1 MDVVDGRRWKVP
13 VVTPATE
20 TPQWRSEQQTKQIN
34 MAQSFP
40 IPHTT
45 PKEKKKTVRKTFGSF
60 LSLVSSQNLQIQGG
74 WKTTLHASRAGSEWI
89 RKHELA
95 CEVFLSQ

>member
-1 MDVVDGRRWKVP
+1 
-13 VVTPATE
+13 
-20 TPQWRSEQQTKQIN
+20 

-60 LSLVSSQNLQIQGG
+60 LSLVFSQNLQIQGG
-74 WKTTLHASRAGSEWI
+74 
-89 RKHELA
+89 
-95 CEVFLSQ
+95 